1 MSKVIDALVVID
13 PTCVLTDHG
22 KNHDDYVVLKN
33 EGLGYVFTVAPFS
46 NIAKTTDKTDVSAQ
60 QAQDHQEEEGG
71 DDVKLVIQVGDV
83 ARFRSLPL
91 GWRSDYQCFID
102 NILVESSGNY
112 VTPPALVCRSVG
124 SIDLD
129 LAATPFT
136 RYMPANETD
145 YYLESTALR
154 SGAVKLTV
162 NFSMYDNTAQRLGGY
177 SFQSQM
183 IIKA

>member
-1 MSKVIDALVVID
+1 MSKVIDALVIID
-13 PTCVLTDHG
+13 PTYVLTDHG
-22 KNHDDYVVLKN
+22 KNHDDYVALKN
-33 EGLGYVFTVAPFS
+33 EGLGYVFTVAPFPD
-46 NIAKTTDKTDVSAQ
+46 IAQTTDKSEVSAE

-71 DDVKLVIQVGDV
+71 DDVKLIIQVGDV

-91 GWRSDYQCFID
+91 GWRSDHQCFID
-102 NILVESSGNY
+102 NILVESSQDCI
-112 VTPPALVCRSVG
+112 TPPALVCRQVG

-129 LAATPFT
+129 PAATPFSQ
-136 RYMPANETD
+136 YMPAIETD

-154 SGAVKLTV
+154 SGTVKLTV

-183 IIKA
+183 TIKA